1 MSGGSLMILFMYVLL
16 LRGTGCSD
24 NNRHQQNQHH
34 KKKTTEHRTNQ
45 HQKKTT
51 TKSTNNLHL
60 PTTDQNNSLQ
70 YQQMSTQIIISL
82 AHLLHQNSPD
92 YESAK
97 NSLLDTTA
105 ALSLRT
111 ARSASQVHAVLTGS
125 PRPTFAETNAWL
137 LEHTPRKRCNTE
149 ESCGSIHS
157 ETSDLQEY
165 VKESQW
171 ANPNSNINDLCGSP
185 TKIGGSVLSHYRS
198 RKNME
203 GDVCGG
209 GGEKGNVSNVNA
221 MGPLVGQAVV
231 NSIATKKGVGLQSSR
246 AKLLQGTI
254 DRPLWDQR
262 RWTDGECLFSDLV
275 DRCGLESF
283 ANTKSHEEKTMAEDV
298 ADCAAGK
305 ITGDSNTT
313 GLDKTSNLSAHLI
326 TVPTQVL
333 TTSSGSVPGMDDET
347 VNEIARGVIRFL
359 MRKQSPAVSTIYLV
373 MSEEEMEKQSVIS
386 EQLMRAWVKL
396 EQYNDLIGQPKLLAG
411 ASFEFVYA

>member
-1 MSGGSLMILFMYVLL
+1 
-16 LRGTGCSD
+16 
-24 NNRHQQNQHH
+24 
-34 KKKTTEHRTNQ
+34 
-45 HQKKTT
+45 
-51 TKSTNNLHL
+51 
-60 PTTDQNNSLQ
+60 
-70 YQQMSTQIIISL
+70 
-82 AHLLHQNSPD
+82 
-92 YESAK
+92 
-97 NSLLDTTA
+97 
-105 ALSLRT
+105 
-111 ARSASQVHAVLTGS
+111 
-125 PRPTFAETNAWL
+125 
-137 LEHTPRKRCNTE
+137 
-149 ESCGSIHS
+149 
-157 ETSDLQEY
+157 
-165 VKESQW
+165 
-171 ANPNSNINDLCGSP
+171 
-185 TKIGGSVLSHYRS
+185 
-198 RKNME
+198 ME